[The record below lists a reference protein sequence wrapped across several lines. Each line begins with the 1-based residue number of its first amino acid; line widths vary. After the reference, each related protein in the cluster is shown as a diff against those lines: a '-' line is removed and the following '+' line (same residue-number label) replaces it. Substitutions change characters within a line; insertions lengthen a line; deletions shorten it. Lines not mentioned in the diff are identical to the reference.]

1 MAELNTPL
9 TMGELQLKN
18 RLVMA
23 PLTRAR
29 SNPERVPTDLMV
41 EYYQQRANA
50 GLILTE
56 ATVISPKAVG
66 YANTPGL
73 WNKTQ
78 AQAWTKI
85 IDAVHAQNAKIVAQL
100 WHVGRVSDPEL
111 LDGDLPVAPSAIAP
125 KGHVKILRPQRAYTT
140 PHALTL
146 DEIKTIIEQ
155 YKISAQLAKEAGFD
169 GVELH
174 AANGYLIDEFLQSTT
189 NVRDDEYGGS
199 VENRARLLLEVVDEF
214 IAIWGAGR
222 VGVHLSPRGDAED
235 MGDANPLETFGYV
248 MEQLSKRDVAFV
260 FLREY
265 KAEDSISPQLREKF
279 NGAWIANEG
288 LTTDSAKKLLA
299 EDQADAV
306 AFGKAFIANPDLLYR
321 LENNLPWNEP
331 DPSTFY
337 ALTDDLEK
345 GYTDYPA
352 IQK

>member
-9 TMGELQLKN
+9 TMGDLQLKN

-29 SNPERVPTDLMV
+29 SNSERVPTDLMV
-41 EYYQQRANA
+41 EYYRQRANA

-56 ATVISPKAVG
+56 ATVIGPKAVG

-73 WNKTQ
+73 WNETQ
-78 AQAWTKI
+78 AQAWKKI
-85 IDAVHAQNAKIVAQL
+85 IQTVHAQDAKIVAQL

-111 LDGDLPVAPSAIAP
+111 LGGDLPVAPSAIAP

-140 PHALTL
+140 PHALSL

-155 YKISAQLAKEAGFD
+155 YKTSAQLAKQAGFD

-174 AANGYLIDEFLQSTT
+174 AANGYLVDEFLQTT
-189 NVRDDEYGGS
+189 SNVRDDEYGGS
-199 VENRARLLLEVVDEF
+199 VENRARLLLEIVDAF
-214 IAIWGAGR
+214 IDIWGAGR

-248 MEQLSKRDVAFV
+248 VEQLSHRKIAFI
-260 FLREY
+260 FAREY
-265 KAEDSISPQLREKF
+265 EAEDSISPQLRQKF

-288 LTTDSAKKLLA
+288 LTAESAKKLLT
-299 EDQADAV
+299 DKRADAV
-306 AFGKAFIANPDLLYR
+306 AFGKAFIANPDLLHR
-321 LENNLPWNEP
+321 LEHNLAWNEP

-345 GYTDYPA
+345 GYTDYPTA
-352 IQK
+352 P